1 MILQQHRTVVI
12 ALFGLCILLL
22 ASGGKALGSAVVSPE
37 SSNSL
42 PSSASNVKSIDQFDE
57 SSLSAG
63 RIDGRSA
70 FAINLSAGRT
80 TSQMLRRVTPVAA
93 RGRVIRLLDWQ
104 KLSVIPELSE
114 RALEILADGIARGN
128 RPNAFSTIGDC
139 QSMPPVFMGFYD
151 EPGAYQLLEEDRY
164 LEQSIRHFSGSFSRQ
179 SISVDN
185 GFSVASV
192 MSPMWTNLELCNSSE
207 TPLECEFRLQN
218 PTVVFVNLG
227 TNWHTGDDV
236 RYEDYLREIVDFSI
250 AHGVLPILSTKADN
264 VEGDHD
270 INEGIAMIAAEYDL
284 PLWNFWRTVQ
294 ILPGKGLDTERGGG
308 YLSVGGWNVH
318 SYSGLRMLH
327 VIYTELLNL
336 QVTSP

>member
-1 MILQQHRTVVI
+1 MILQHRTVVI

-22 ASGGKALGSAVVSPE
+22 VSGGKALGATVVSPE
-37 SSNSL
+37 SPNSL
-42 PSSASNVKSIDQFDE
+42 PSSASNLKSVDQFE
-57 SSLSAG
+57 EYVLSAG

-70 FAINLSAGRT
+70 LTIGLSAGRT
-80 TSQMLRRVTPVAA
+80 TSQMLRRITPIAA

-128 RPNAFSTIGDC
+128 NPNTFSIIGDC

-185 GFSVASV
+185 GFNVASV
-192 MSPMWTNLELCNSSE
+192 MSPMWTNLELCNSTE

-227 TNWHTGDDV
+227 TNRHTRDDV
-236 RYEDYLREIVDFSI
+236 KYEDYLRAIVDFAI

-264 VEGDHD
+264 VEGDHS
-270 INEGIAMIAAEYDL
+270 INEGIAKVAAEYDL

-294 ILPGKGLDTERGGG
+294 VLPGQGLGTERGGS
-308 YLSVGGWNVH
+308 YLSVEGWNVH

-327 VIYTELLNL
+327 AVYSELSTL
-336 QVTSP
+336 QDTSP

>member
-1 MILQQHRTVVI
+1 MILQHRTVVI

-37 SSNSL
+37 SPNSL
-42 PSSASNVKSIDQFDE
+42 PSSASNVKSIDQFE
-57 SSLSAG
+57 EYVLSAG
-63 RIDGRSA
+63 RTDKRSA
-70 FAINLSAGRT
+70 LAISLPAGRT
-80 TSQMLRRVTPVAA
+80 TSQLLRRITPVAA
-93 RGRVIRLLDWQ
+93 RGRFIRLLDWQ
-104 KLSVIPELSE
+104 KLPVIPELSE
-114 RALEILADGIARGN
+114 RALQILVDGIARGN
-128 RPNAFSTIGDC
+128 MPNAFSTIGDC

-151 EPGAYQLLEEDRY
+151 EPGAYLLLEEDRY

-192 MSPMWTNLELCNSSE
+192 MSPMWTNLELCNSTE

-218 PTVVFVNLG
+218 PAVVFVNLG

-236 RYEDYLREIVDFSI
+236 KYEDYLREIVDFSI

-264 VEGDHD
+264 VEGDHS
-270 INEGIAMIAAEYDL
+270 INEGVAMIADEYEL
-284 PLWNFWRTVQ
+284 PLWNFWRTAQV
-294 ILPGKGLDTERGGG
+294 LPEQGLDTERGGG

>member
-1 MILQQHRTVVI
+1 
-12 ALFGLCILLL
+12 
-22 ASGGKALGSAVVSPE
+22 
-37 SSNSL
+37 
-42 PSSASNVKSIDQFDE
+42 
-57 SSLSAG
+57 
-63 RIDGRSA
+63 
-70 FAINLSAGRT
+70 
-80 TSQMLRRVTPVAA
+80 
-93 RGRVIRLLDWQ
+93 
-104 KLSVIPELSE
+104 
-114 RALEILADGIARGN
+114 
-128 RPNAFSTIGDC
+128 
-139 QSMPPVFMGFYD
+139 MGFYD

-164 LEQSIRHFSGSFSRQ
+164 LEQSIHHFSGSFSRQ

-236 RYEDYLREIVDFSI
+236 RYDDYLREIVDFSI